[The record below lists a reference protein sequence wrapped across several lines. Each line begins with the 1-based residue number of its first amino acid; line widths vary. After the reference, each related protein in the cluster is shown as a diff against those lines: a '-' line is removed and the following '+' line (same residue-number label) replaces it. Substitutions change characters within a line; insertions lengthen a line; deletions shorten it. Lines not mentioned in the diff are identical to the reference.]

1 MKQQLVA
8 ITFVCAAAWSA
19 TALAQL
25 PAGDLRLWLKAD
37 SLGLAEGA
45 QVTQWTDSSSHAT
58 SFSPRTSSEPDGPLG
73 GFPLE
78 ENPHFQTVTANGR
91 TFATVKFD
99 RDGDIFS
106 GGDPAVDGSGSTD
119 RLYQTN
125 NRTPGSDPL
134 VIADGTSYTSFTVL
148 KPNVTTPPVL
158 GFQNVWGL
166 RGNGAS
172 LYTLGIAG
180 GGPLTRG
187 HYNYVTY
194 DAQTSYIAGANPATA
209 GVWQIV
215 MQSVTE
221 QGANDL
227 LQFAVNDTGNFTN
240 PLSYLSV
247 TNGGLIMDRNDGINE
262 DPTGLVEPFG
272 IGAHAQD
279 CCGEGETFAGNI
291 AEVIIFAGDLSAG
304 DVNQIY
310 SYLGQKYF
318 VPEPGAFGLM
328 MLGVMGLAATRRR
341 VNADKQAQA

>member
-1 MKQQLVA
+1 MKKQLLVGA
-8 ITFVCAAAWSA
+8 FVGAMACAA
-19 TALAQL
+19 TAIAQL

-37 SLGLAEGA
+37 SLNLAEGA
-45 QVTQWTDSSSHAT
+45 QVTQWTDSSSHGT
-58 SFSPRTSSEPDGPLG
+58 TFSPRTSSEPDGPLG

-78 ENPHFQTVTANGR
+78 ENPHLQTVTVNGK
-91 TFATVKFD
+91 TFATVQFE
-99 RDGDIFS
+99 RDGDIFN
-106 GGDPAVDGSGSTD
+106 GGDPNVDRSGSTD

-194 DAQTSYIAGANPATA
+194 DAQTSYVAGDTPANA
-209 GVWQIV
+209 GLWQIV

-227 LQFAVNDTGNFTN
+227 LKFAVNDTGKYTN
-240 PLSYLSV
+240 PLTNLSV
-247 TNGGLIMDRNDGINE
+247 SLGGLITDRNDGINE

-272 IGAHAQD
+272 IGAHGQD

-291 AEVIIFAGDLSAG
+291 AEIVIFAGDLSAA
-304 DVNQIY
+304 DVNQVY
-310 SYLGQKYF
+310 SYLGQKYL
-318 VPEPGAFGLM
+318 VPEPGSFVLLIVGF
-328 MLGVMGLAATRRR
+328 VGLASTRRR
-341 VNADKQAQA
+341 IQGSFVASA